1 MTNSASTSAAA
12 MSDRVEASDRIAI
25 RTCPLCEAG
34 CGLEITVRRDAA
46 ARTESV
52 VRIRGDMN
60 DVFSRGY
67 ICPKGSTLKQL
78 HEDTDR
84 LHQPLVK
91 RDGVHVEVSWDEAW
105 REVDRGLNGVIG
117 AHGRESIGTYLGNPG
132 AHNLSALTF
141 NRVLLTAI
149 GSRQRFSASSVDQ
162 VPKQVS
168 AGFMFG
174 TAISVPVPDL
184 DRTDYLL
191 MLGANPYASNGSLA
205 TAPDWPGRLE
215 AIRARG
221 GKIVVVDPRRSRSAQ
236 EADEWLAV
244 RPGTDA
250 LLLAAMITAV
260 FEAERA
266 EPGDHLRG
274 HLYGLEDVHAAL
286 AEFTPEA
293 VERVTGIDAN
303 TIRRVALELCDA
315 PRAAVYGRIGTTTVS
330 FGTTASWLVDVLNV
344 VTGNLDIEGG
354 AMFPLPVAAGPTTRG
369 RPGTGKGFK
378 TGRGKTRVRGFPE
391 ALGEYPAALM
401 AEEITT
407 PGAGQIRAMVV
418 VGGNPVMSTPN
429 SEQLSA
435 ALDSLDF
442 MVSVDIY
449 LNETSRHADVILP
462 PPSHLYRSHYDLAL
476 LNFGLRSVAN
486 YSEPVFELP
495 PGVPDEW
502 EILARLAAI
511 AQGLGPDAD
520 PATVDDVTIRSLIDS
535 AVRDESCVIHER
547 SADEIY
553 DALSGVANGSLRGP
567 DRILDLLLR
576 IGPFGDGFGTNPGG
590 VSVALLRQHPHGID
604 YGALRPRIPEVLRT
618 PSGKVELAPPELL
631 ADLPRLRAS
640 LAADPDALLLV
651 GRRHL
656 RSNNSW
662 MHNIRVLV
670 KGKPR
675 CTLQMH
681 PLDAAR
687 LGVTDGAP
695 VRVTSRVGS
704 VVAPVEITDD
714 IRERVVSLPHGFGHG
729 VRGTRLAVAH
739 EVGGVNSNVLT
750 DHEAIDPLS
759 GNAVLNGIPVAVAVA

>member
-1 MTNSASTSAAA
+1 MAERT
-12 MSDRVEASDRIAI
+12 AI

-34 CGLEITVRRDAA
+34 CGLAITVRDE
-46 ARTESV
+46 TV
-52 VRIRGDMN
+52 VRIRGDMD
-60 DVFSRGY
+60 DVFSKGY

-78 HEDTDR
+78 HEDPDR
-84 LHQPLVK
+84 LRQPLVK
-91 RDGVHVEVSWDEAW
+91 RNGVHVEVSWDEAW
-105 REVDRGLNGVIG
+105 QAVDLGLRGVIER
-117 AHGRESIGTYLGNPG
+117 HGRESIGAYLGNPG
-132 AHNLSALTF
+132 AHNLAAMTF

-184 DRTDYLL
+184 DRTDYVL

-221 GKIVVVDPRRSRSAQ
+221 GKIVVVDPRRSRTAES
-236 EADEWLAV
+236 ADEWLAI
-244 RPGTDA
+244 RPGADA
-250 LLLAAMITAV
+250 LLLAAMVTAV
-260 FEAERA
+260 FEAGRA
-266 EPGDHLRG
+266 APGEHLAG
-274 HLYGLEDVHAAL
+274 HLNGLEDVHQGL
-286 AEFTPEA
+286 AEFTPER
-293 VERVTGIDAN
+293 VERQVGIDAT
-303 TIRRVALELCDA
+303 TIRRIAMELCDA
-315 PRAAVYGRIGTTTVS
+315 QRAVVYGRIGTTTVS

-344 VTGNLDIEGG
+344 VTGNLDKEGG

-369 RPGTGKGFK
+369 KSGSGKGFK

-418 VGGNPVMSTPN
+418 VGGNPVRSTPN
-429 SEQLSA
+429 SKQLA
-435 ALDSLDF
+435 GAFDSLEF

-462 PPSHLYRSHYDLAL
+462 APSHLQRSHYDLAL
-476 LNFGLRSVAN
+476 LNFALRSVAN

-495 PGVPDEW
+495 PGTPDEW
-502 EILARLAAI
+502 EILARLAGI

-520 PATVDDVTIRSLIDS
+520 PAAVDDVTIRSLIDS
-535 AVRDESCVIHER
+535 AVRDESCVIHGR
-547 SADEIY
+547 SADHIY
-553 DALSGVANGSLRGP
+553 DALSGAANGSLRGP

-576 IGPFGDGFGTNPGG
+576 IGPFGDGFGANPAG
-590 VSVALLRQHPHGID
+590 VSVAMLKRHPHGVD
-604 YGALRPRIPEVLRT
+604 FGALRPRIPEVLRT
-618 PSGKVELAPPELL
+618 PSGKVELAPAELL

-640 LAADPDALLLV
+640 LGTDPEQMLLV

-681 PLDAAR
+681 PDDAAR
-687 LGVTDGAP
+687 IGVTDGSP

-704 VVAPVEITDD
+704 VIAPAEITDG
-714 IRERVVSLPHGFGHG
+714 IRPRVVSLPHGWGHDEP
-729 VRGTRLAVAH
+729 GTRQSVAR
-739 EVGGVNSNVLT
+739 EYAGVNSNVLT

-759 GNAVLNGIPVAVAVA
+759 GNAVLNGIPVTLSSVAAS

>member
-1 MTNSASTSAAA
+1 MA
-12 MSDRVEASDRIAI
+12 DRTAI

-34 CGLEITVRRDAA
+34 CGLAITVRDE
-46 ARTESV
+46 TV
-52 VRIRGDMN
+52 VRIRGDMD
-60 DVFSRGY
+60 DVFSKGY

-78 HEDTDR
+78 HEDPDR
-84 LHQPLVK
+84 LRQPLVK
-91 RDGVHVEVSWDEAW
+91 RNGVHVEVSWDEAW
-105 REVDRGLNGVIG
+105 QAVDLGLRGVIER
-117 AHGRESIGTYLGNPG
+117 HGRESIGAYLGNPG
-132 AHNLSALTF
+132 AHNLAAMTF

-184 DRTDYLL
+184 DRTDYVL

-205 TAPDWPGRLE
+205 TAPNWPGRLE

-221 GKIVVVDPRRSRSAQ
+221 GKIVVVDPRRSRTAES
-236 EADEWLAV
+236 ADEWLAI
-244 RPGTDA
+244 RPGADA
-250 LLLAAMITAV
+250 LLLAAMVTAV
-260 FEAERA
+260 FEAGRA
-266 EPGDHLRG
+266 APGEHLSG
-274 HLYGLEDVHAAL
+274 HLSGLEDVHQGL
-286 AEFTPEA
+286 AEFTPER
-293 VERVTGIDAN
+293 VERHVGIDAT
-303 TIRRVALELCDA
+303 TIRRIAMELCDA
-315 PRAAVYGRIGTTTVS
+315 QRAVVYGRIGTTTVS

-344 VTGNLDIEGG
+344 VTGNLDKEGG

-369 RPGTGKGFK
+369 KTGSGKGFK

-401 AEEITT
+401 AEEIST
-407 PGAGQIRAMVV
+407 PGAGQIRAMVI
-418 VGGNPVMSTPN
+418 VGGNPVRSTPN
-429 SEQLSA
+429 SKQLA
-435 ALDSLDF
+435 GAFDSLEF

-462 PPSHLYRSHYDLAL
+462 APSHLQRSHYDLAL
-476 LNFGLRSVAN
+476 LNFALRSVAN

-495 PGVPDEW
+495 PGTPDEW

-511 AQGLGPDAD
+511 AQGLGPAAD
-520 PATVDDVTIRSLIDS
+520 PATVDEVTIRSLIDS
-535 AVRDESCVIHER
+535 AVRDESCVIHGR
-547 SADEIY
+547 SADHIY
-553 DALSGVANGSLRGP
+553 DALSGPANGSLRGP

-576 IGPFGDGFGTNPGG
+576 IGPFGDGFGTNPDG
-590 VSVALLRQHPHGID
+590 VSVAMLKRHPHGVD
-604 YGALRPRIPEVLRT
+604 FGALRPRIPEVLRT
-618 PSGKVELAPPELL
+618 PSGKVELAPPEML

-640 LAADPDALLLV
+640 MAADPDQMLLV

-675 CTLQMH
+675 CTLQLH
-681 PLDAAR
+681 PDDAAR
-687 LGVTDGAP
+687 LGVSDGSP

-704 VVAPVEITDD
+704 VVAPAEITDG
-714 IRERVVSLPHGFGHG
+714 IRPRVVSLPHGWGHDEP
-729 VRGTRLAVAH
+729 GTRQSVAR
-739 EVGGVNSNVLT
+739 EYAGVNSNVLT

-759 GNAVLNGIPVAVAVA
+759 GNAVLNGIPVTLSSVAAS

>member
-1 MTNSASTSAAA
+1 MTAE
-12 MSDRVEASDRIAI
+12 RVAF

-34 CGLEITVRRDAA
+34 CGLEISVNGS
-46 ARTESV
+46 EV

-60 DVFSRGY
+60 DVFSKGY

-78 HEDTDR
+78 HEDPDR
-84 LHQPLVK
+84 LRQPLLK
-91 RDGVHVEVSWDEAW
+91 RDGRHVEVSWDEAW
-105 REVDRGLNGVIG
+105 EAVNSGLTEVINK
-117 AHGRESIGTYLGNPG
+117 HGRESIGAYLGNPG
-132 AHNLSALTF
+132 AHNLAAMTF

-174 TAISVPVPDL
+174 TPVSVPVPDL

-221 GKIVVVDPRRSRSAQ
+221 GKIVVVDPRRSRTAES
-236 EADEWLAV
+236 ADEWLAI
-244 RPGTDA
+244 RPGADA
-250 LLLAAMITAV
+250 LLLAAMIATV
-260 FEAERA
+260 FESGRA
-266 EPGDHLRG
+266 EPGDHLAG
-274 HLYGLEDVHAAL
+274 HINGLEDVHKAL
-286 AEFTPEA
+286 AEFTPER
-293 VERVTGIDAN
+293 VEKQVGIDAA
-303 TIRRVALELCDA
+303 TIRRIAIELCDA
-315 PRAAVYGRIGTTTVS
+315 NRAAVYGRIGTTTVS

-344 VTGNLDIEGG
+344 VTGNLDKEGG
-354 AMFPLPVAAGPTTRG
+354 AMFPLPVAASPTTRG
-369 RPGTGKGFK
+369 KKGIGKGFK

-401 AEEITT
+401 AEEIST

-418 VGGNPVMSTPN
+418 VGGNPLLSTPN
-429 SEQLSA
+429 SDQLVA
-435 ALDSLDF
+435 AFESLDF

-495 PGVPDEW
+495 PAVPDEW
-502 EILARLAAI
+502 EILARLAGI
-511 AQGLGPDAD
+511 AQGLGADAD
-520 PATVDDVTIRSLIDS
+520 PVAVDEVTIRSLVES
-535 AVRDESCVIHER
+535 AVRDDTCVIAGR
-547 SADEIY
+547 NPDEIY
-553 DALSGVANGSLRGP
+553 EALSSPANDSLRGP

-576 IGPFGDGFGTNPGG
+576 IGPFGEGFGANPDG
-590 VSVALLRQHPHGID
+590 VSVAMLKRHPHGVD
-604 YGALRPRIPEVLRT
+604 YGALVPRIPEVLRT
-618 PSGKVELAPPELL
+618 SSGKIELAPPELL
-631 ADLPRLRAS
+631 ADVPRLRDS
-640 LAADPDALLLV
+640 LSADPEQVLLV

-675 CTLQMH
+675 CTLHIH
-681 PLDAAR
+681 PDDAAR
-687 LGVTDGAP
+687 LGVIDGAP

-704 VVAPVEITDD
+704 VVAPAEITDG
-714 IRERVVSLPHGFGHG
+714 IRPRVVSLPHGWGHSQP
-729 VRGTRLAVAH
+729 GTRQSVAR
-739 EVGGVNSNVLT
+739 EFAGVNSNVLT
-750 DHEAIDPLS
+750 DHEEIDPLS
-759 GNAVLNGIPVAVAVA
+759 GNAVLNGIPVSLSSVATA

>member
-1 MTNSASTSAAA
+1 VTDLRVAEQSG
-12 MSDRVEASDRIAI
+12 DRVAF

-34 CGLEITVRRDAA
+34 CGLEITVRGDTVA
-46 ARTESV
+46 
-52 VRIRGDMN
+52 RIRGDMQ
-60 DVFSRGY
+60 DVFSKGY

-78 HEDTDR
+78 HEDPDR
-84 LHQPLVK
+84 LHRPLVK
-91 RDGVHVEVSWDEAW
+91 RDGKHVEVSWDEAW
-105 REVDRGLNGVIG
+105 EVVDRGLNKVI
-117 AHGRESIGTYLGNPG
+117 AEHGRESIGAYLGNPG
-132 AHNLSALTF
+132 AHNLAAMTF

-174 TAISVPVPDL
+174 TAISVPVPDI
-184 DRTDYLL
+184 DRADYLL

-215 AIRARG
+215 ALQARG
-221 GKIVVVDPRRSRSAQ
+221 GRIVVVDPRRSRTAESAN
-236 EADEWLAV
+236 EWLAI

-250 LLLAAMITAV
+250 LLLAAMVTAV
-260 FEAERA
+260 FEAGRA
-266 EPGDHLRG
+266 DLGDHLAG
-274 HLYGLEDVHAAL
+274 HVNGFDEVRHAL
-286 AEFTPEA
+286 AKFTPE
-293 VERVTGIDAN
+293 RVASVVGIDAP
-303 TIRRVALELCDA
+303 TIRRIAIELCDA

-330 FGTTASWLVDVLNV
+330 FGTTASWLVDVLNA
-344 VTGNLDIEGG
+344 VTGNLDIVGG
-354 AMFPLPVAAGPTTRG
+354 AMFSLPVAAGPTTRG
-369 RPGTGKGFK
+369 KKGIGKGFK

-401 AEEITT
+401 AEEMQT
-407 PGAGQIRAMVV
+407 PGEGQIHAMVV
-418 VGGNPVMSTPN
+418 VGGNPVLSTPN
-429 SEQLSA
+429 SDQLA
-435 ALDSLDF
+435 TALDSLDF

-476 LNFGLRSVAN
+476 LNFALRSVAN

-502 EILARLAAI
+502 EILAKLAGI
-511 AQGLGPDAD
+511 AQGLGAGVD
-520 PATVDDVTIRSLIDS
+520 PAVVDEVTIRSIIES
-535 AVRDESCVIHER
+535 SVRDETCVIAGR
-547 SADEIY
+547 DPDEIFE
-553 DALSGVANGSLRGP
+553 ALSGAANGSLRGP
-567 DRILDLLLR
+567 DRILDLTLR
-576 IGPFGDGFGTNPGG
+576 IGPFGEGFGANPEG
-590 VSVALLRQHPHGID
+590 VSVAMLKRHPHGVD
-604 YGALRPRIPEVLRT
+604 FGALVPRIPEVLRT

-631 ADLPRLRAS
+631 ADLPRLKAS
-640 LAADPDALLLV
+640 LDADPEEMLLV

-675 CTLQMH
+675 CTLHIH
-681 PLDAAR
+681 PDDAAR
-687 LGVTDGAP
+687 LGVVDGSP

-704 VVAPVEITDD
+704 VVAPVEITDA
-714 IRERVVSLPHGFGHG
+714 IRPRVVSLPHGWGHSMP
-729 VRGTRLAVAH
+729 GTRQSVAREH
-739 EVGGVNSNVLT
+739 AGVNSNVLT

-759 GNAVLNGIPVAVAVA
+759 GNAVLNGIPVELAAVADG